1 MDQIQ
6 MAASESE
13 GLGLFVRSLAG
24 LDREAATRAMTG
36 FLADKSLGPNQI
48 DFIKL
53 VVDYL
58 TEHGVMSPAL
68 LYETPF
74 IDFHH
79 AGPNGLFTQAKVDE
93 LMAVLEFVRTT
104 ATAA

>member
-1 MDQIQ
+1 MFS
-6 MAASESE
+6 AADEPLCLPSARVACAVRGCIE
-13 GLGLFVRSLAG
+13 GRGSGPAG
-24 LDREAATRAMTG
+24 PA
-36 FLADKSLGPNQI
+36 KSLGPNQI
-48 DFIKL
+48 DLVKL

-58 TEHGVMSPAL
+58 TEHGVMSAAL

-79 AGPNGLFTQAKVDE
+79 AGPNGLFSSAKVDE
-93 LMAVLEFVRTT
+93 LMAVLEHVRTM